1 MNTPGRPWVRWT
13 VVGAV
18 ILAIILVPFGVF
30 GSALEAWSVSFLEG
44 ARAESWITRAL
55 VFGLLASDVLL
66 PVPSSAVS
74 TFAGASLGFWDGLL
88 ASMMGMTVGCLVG
101 YGVGAR
107 LGRGA
112 VLRVTGPEEMRRLEA
127 GAKRWGEWIVVA
139 TRPVPVLAEA
149 AAMLAGVSRAPLGRF
164 LLMTSLANAGVSAV
178 YAAVGA
184 FAAYRSSF
192 LLAFAGAVLLP
203 GLILAVQRAFRGP
216 RPPAANERGAAPSE
230 AGGAAAS
237 AGGAGAGARSS

>member
-1 MNTPGRPWVRWT
+1 MSAAGRPWVRWS
-13 VVGAV
+13 VVGVV
-18 ILAIILVPFGVF
+18 ILALILVPFSVF
-30 GSALEAWSVSFLEG
+30 GGALETWSVSFLEG
-44 ARAESWITRAL
+44 ARSESWITRGV

-101 YGVGAR
+101 YGIGAR

-112 VLRVTGPEEMRRLEA
+112 VLRVTGPEEMRRLEE
-127 GAKRWGEWIVVA
+127 GARRWGEWIVIA

-164 LLMTSLANAGVSAV
+164 LVMTSLANAGVSAV

-192 LLAFAGAVLLP
+192 LLAFTGAVVLP
-203 GLILAVQRAFRGP
+203 GLLLGAQRFLWGP
-216 RPPAANERGAAPSE
+216 RTSAVAALAEGPAGGGPPAGRAT
-230 AGGAAAS
+230 
-237 AGGAGAGARSS
+237 GAGVPPR